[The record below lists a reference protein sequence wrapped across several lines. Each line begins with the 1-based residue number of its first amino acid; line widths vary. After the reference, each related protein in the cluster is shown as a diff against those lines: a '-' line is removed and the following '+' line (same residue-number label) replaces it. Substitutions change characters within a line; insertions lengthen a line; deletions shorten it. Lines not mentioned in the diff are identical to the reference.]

1 MGANTFHTFADL
13 HLSKIQRFLTHQ
25 EKSEKRSKE
34 HKVLNKQSRGT
45 LRGTINQL
53 YPSLCKVFRSFSP
66 VYFPVRVSF
75 PLSLSTSPASP
86 SQASLTTPHILSLS
100 GPELPLCCQ
109 AHNTI
114 PWSHQPP
121 THPNMPYY
129 LIMPQHPQHNSTYL
143 NCLNILNMHTPKYLD
158 HTNPTYRFIGTIIRQ
173 LPKCPSLSKSR

>member
-86 SQASLTTPHILSLS
+86 RPGQSHHTSHPLSLWTGAASL
-100 GPELPLCCQ
+100 LPG
-109 AHNTI
+109 
-114 PWSHQPP
+114 
-121 THPNMPYY
+121 
-129 LIMPQHPQHNSTYL
+129 PQHNTLVTPTTNPSQHASTHL
-143 NCLNILNMHTPKYLD
+143 NLLNMPHHDFCLN
-158 HTNPTYRFIGTIIRQ
+158 
-173 LPKCPSLSKSR
+173 LP